1 MQREDNQIIY
11 NSRNFI
17 RYLNQPTEEDELI
30 STTVEILFGT

>member
-1 MQREDNQIIY
+1 MAKRIY

-17 RYLNQPTEEDELI
+17 RYLNDDSPFAGKI